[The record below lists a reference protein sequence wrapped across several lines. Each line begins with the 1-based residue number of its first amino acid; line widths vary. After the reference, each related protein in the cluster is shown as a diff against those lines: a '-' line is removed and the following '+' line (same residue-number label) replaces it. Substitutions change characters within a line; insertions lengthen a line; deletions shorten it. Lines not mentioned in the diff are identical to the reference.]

1 MRRGAIKNPNDT
13 ASAILFGEK
22 GTSANLSAVAKE
34 TGVPVSTLSDYKK
47 NPSKITLDRLARIV
61 SARGLNDEQILQ
73 LVGIYKGSKK
83 NAGNKT
89 RKL

>member
-1 MRRGAIKNPNDT
+1 MRRGAISGPEEK
-13 ASAILFGEK
+13 ASAILFGQK

-47 NPSKITLDRLARIV
+47 NPSKITLDRLARIA